1 MGENMALQKQLTAQL
16 REAERTIAAAE
27 ELIGRMRL
35 SSNAFVSPDCPARSE
50 PSEAERKAAEEKRAQ
65 LHKAAEE
72 KWAQL
77 QASEAAVEE
86 LKKSKQ
92 VIEEDIRRK
101 TAAMKIDASCTILRP
116 TAVDARP
123 PEERDQFRVPR
134 PVSMPSS
141 PANAL

>member
-35 SSNAFVSPDCPARSE
+35 SSNAFVPPDCPARSE
-50 PSEAERKAAEEKRAQ
+50 PSKAER
-65 LHKAAEE
+65 KAAEE

-92 VIEEDIRRK
+92 LIEEDIRRK